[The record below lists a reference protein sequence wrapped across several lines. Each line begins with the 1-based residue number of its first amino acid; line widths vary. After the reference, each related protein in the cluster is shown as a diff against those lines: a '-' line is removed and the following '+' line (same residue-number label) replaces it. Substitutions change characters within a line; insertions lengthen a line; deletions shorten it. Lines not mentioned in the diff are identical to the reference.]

1 MNKHFLNDISRKGR
15 CGDRLFPKMAGV
27 LLLSLAA
34 VLFPVTASAAD
45 TASGT
50 QLTDAQTPQKTVTG
64 TVTDTK
70 GEPLIGVFVT
80 EVGTNNGVST
90 DIDGKFT
97 LKVASDAELLFSCVG
112 FEDLKV
118 NAEGKSDL
126 NVSLKEESL
135 KLNELV
141 FVGYGAQKKA
151 NLTGAVDAVS
161 GKDLENRSLSNVS
174 EMLQGTMPNVQVT
187 FSSGEPGAGGNIN
200 VRGFTSINGGSP
212 LVLVDGVPGDINSVN
227 PKDIESISVLKDA
240 ASAAIYGARAAF
252 GVILVT
258 TKTAKEGKFTV
269 TYNTFFAT
277 TNPTT
282 STNFLTT
289 GYDAAVV
296 VDNAFSRTIG
306 RSYTGYSE
314 EDMAELYARRN
325 DKVED
330 PSRPWIVTKMVNG
343 REIYNY
349 YGNYDWWHTFMNDH
363 QPSQSHN
370 LSVSGGTD
378 KVHFLLSGNFYAK
391 DGIMKI
397 NTDKF
402 KSYNIRSKVDAQVF
416 SWLKV
421 YNNTA
426 LSSKAYRFRG
436 ISGGNDTFNQIVCH
450 ALPFY
455 APVNPDGSNVYTS
468 AKNNYY
474 IGDGYLAAIRENT
487 GGENKTY
494 NLSTTSGLTINL
506 WKDILT
512 LNADY
517 TYANTITDNYV
528 RRNPISYSIEPGVI
542 EEVEL
547 PVFRLNNRMEQI
559 MTVQPMHTA
568 NVFAQYK
575 QTFAEKHTV
584 SATLGMNYEHMN
596 WKQLVGIRDNL
607 TSETLNDLNL
617 GTTNDQAK
625 GGRHAYSLFGT
636 FLRVNYNYAE
646 RYLVEFNGRYDGTSR
661 FRKSKRFGFFPS
673 ISAGW
678 RISEEPFF
686 APAKDVV
693 SNLKLRASFGSLGNQ
708 QGSNYYPYIASMS
721 GSKSSWIIN
730 GDQAL
735 AYRSPNAISE
745 DLTWETVQTS
755 DVGLDLG
762 FLNSRLTLTG
772 DFYIR
777 DTKDMLVPGVV
788 LPSVFGA
795 ASPQQNA
802 GNLRTTGYEIAIN
815 WSDEVKLCGRPFS
828 YGFNA
833 ALGDS
838 VSEITKFDNP
848 SKSLT
853 TYYKGMRLGEIWG
866 YSVELFKSDAEAAE
880 YTSRVNQDRVNK
892 KLLASPSSEWNHYR
906 GGDVKFLDLN
916 GDGVI
921 DQGLYTADDHGDLKI
936 IGNSQPRWNYSFGLN
951 ASWFGVDFSAFFQGI
966 GKKNWYPPVES
977 YGFWGPLSR
986 PYWSFLRDDS
996 ATMCWTEDNPDAYFP
1011 VLRGYMALDN
1021 EGTLVN
1027 KNDRYLQNVGY
1038 LRLKNLTVGYT
1049 FPDKWMN
1056 KIHVQ
1061 HLRIYFSGDNLF
1073 TWTPLKTK
1081 YIDPE
1086 QINSSYNSTGS
1097 GYPLSKTYSFGLD
1110 ITF

>member
-1 MNKHFLNDISRKGR
+1 MLKASLIS
-15 CGDRLFPKMAGV
+15 
-27 LLLSLAA
+27 
-34 VLFPVTASAAD
+34 
-45 TASGT
+45 
-50 QLTDAQTPQKTVTG
+50 
-64 TVTDTK
+64 
-70 GEPLIGVFVT
+70 
-80 EVGTNNGVST
+80 
-90 DIDGKFT
+90 
-97 LKVASDAELLFSCVG
+97 
-112 FEDLKV
+112 
-118 NAEGKSDL
+118 KSP
-126 NVSLKEESL
+126 LKEESL

-187 FSSGEPGAGGNIN
+187 FNSGEPGAGGNIN

-227 PKDIESISVLKDA
+227 PKDIESIFVLKDA
-240 ASAAIYGARAAF
+240 ASAAIYGVRAAF

-282 STNFLTT
+282 STNFLTN

-330 PSRPWIVTKMVNG
+330 PSRPWIVTKTVNG

-363 QPSQSHN
+363 QPSQSHSLN
-370 LSVSGGTD
+370 VSGGSE
-378 KVHFLLSGNFYAK
+378 KVHFMISGNYYAK

-402 KSYNIRSKVDAQVF
+402 KSYNLRSKVDAQIF

-426 LSSKAYRFRG
+426 LSSKAYRFKG

-455 APVNPDGSNVYTS
+455 APVNPDGSNVYMT

-474 IGDGYLAAIRENT
+474 IGDGYLAALRENT

-517 TYANTITDNYV
+517 TYANTIIDNYV

-542 EEVEL
+542 ETVEL

-559 MTVQPMHTA
+559 MTIQPMHTA

-596 WKQLVGIRDNL
+596 WKRLVGIRDNL
-607 TSETLNDLNL
+607 TSDTLNDLNL
-617 GTTNDQAK
+617 GTTNDQVK

-661 FRKSKRFGFFPS
+661 FRKGKRFGFFPS

-678 RISEEPFF
+678 RISEKQIDRLCKEILTVKFKLGLFDDPFRYGGKERWDNETCLPEYLE
-686 APAKDVV
+686 ASREVARSSMVLKNENGILPLDADMKIALIGPAADSRSEMTGTWSAFVHPYKTISFLEGLNARFDNVV
-693 SNLKLRASFGSLGNQ
+693 CERGCEFFDRIEDGVSRAVAAARNSDIVLMTLGLPNTYS
-708 QGSNYYPYIASMS
+708 GETASMADIS
-721 GSKSSWIIN
+721 LPAVQKELFDAVRFTGKPIVILLITGRPMTISDEADGADGLLVTWHP
-730 GDQAL
+730 GTMGGAAL
-735 AYRSPNAISE
+735 ADIISGDYNPSGRLTMTFPRCIGQVPIHYAYKNTGRPQVSPDNDARYVSRYIDAPNEPLFAFGEGLSYTE
-745 DLTWETVQTS
+745 FSYSDLEIVNPDAMLWETVNVRVEVTNEGERDGEEVVQFYLRDMIGSRTRP
-755 DVGLDLG
+755 VRELKG
-762 FLNSRLTLTG
+762 FKKILIGAGESVVAEFGITLELRSFFRADGTWGEESG
-772 DFYIR
+772 DFE
-777 DTKDMLVPGVV
+777 
-788 LPSVFGA
+788 VF
-795 ASPQQNA
+795 
-802 GNLRTTGYEIAIN
+802 
-815 WSDEVKLCGRPFS
+815 
-828 YGFNA
+828 
-833 ALGDS
+833 LGHDS
-838 VSEITKFDNP
+838 KAD
-848 SKSLT
+848 L
-853 TYYKGMRLGEIWG
+853 KG
-866 YSVELFKSDAEAAE
+866 LFKI
-880 YTSRVNQDRVNK
+880 R
-892 KLLASPSSEWNHYR
+892 
-906 GGDVKFLDLN
+906 
-916 GDGVI
+916 
-921 DQGLYTADDHGDLKI
+921 
-936 IGNSQPRWNYSFGLN
+936 
-951 ASWFGVDFSAFFQGI
+951 
-966 GKKNWYPPVES
+966 
-977 YGFWGPLSR
+977 
-986 PYWSFLRDDS
+986 
-996 ATMCWTEDNPDAYFP
+996 
-1011 VLRGYMALDN
+1011 
-1021 EGTLVN
+1021 
-1027 KNDRYLQNVGY
+1027 
-1038 LRLKNLTVGYT
+1038 
-1049 FPDKWMN
+1049 
-1056 KIHVQ
+1056 
-1061 HLRIYFSGDNLF
+1061 
-1073 TWTPLKTK
+1073 
-1081 YIDPE
+1081 
-1086 QINSSYNSTGS
+1086 
-1097 GYPLSKTYSFGLD
+1097 
-1110 ITF
+1110 

>member
-1 MNKHFLNDISRKGR
+1 MLKASLIS
-15 CGDRLFPKMAGV
+15 
-27 LLLSLAA
+27 
-34 VLFPVTASAAD
+34 
-45 TASGT
+45 
-50 QLTDAQTPQKTVTG
+50 
-64 TVTDTK
+64 
-70 GEPLIGVFVT
+70 
-80 EVGTNNGVST
+80 
-90 DIDGKFT
+90 
-97 LKVASDAELLFSCVG
+97 
-112 FEDLKV
+112 
-118 NAEGKSDL
+118 KSP
-126 NVSLKEESL
+126 LKEESL

-187 FSSGEPGAGGNIN
+187 FNSGEPGAGGNIN

-227 PKDIESISVLKDA
+227 PKDIESIFVLKDA
-240 ASAAIYGARAAF
+240 ASAAIYGVRAAF

-282 STNFLTT
+282 STNFLTN

-330 PSRPWIVTKMVNG
+330 PSRPWIVTKTVNG

-363 QPSQSHN
+363 QPSQSHSLN
-370 LSVSGGTD
+370 VSGGSE
-378 KVHFLLSGNFYAK
+378 KVHFMISGNYYAK

-402 KSYNIRSKVDAQVF
+402 KSYNLRSKVDAQIF

-426 LSSKAYRFRG
+426 LSSKAYRFKG

-455 APVNPDGSNVYTS
+455 APVNPDGSNVYMT

-474 IGDGYLAAIRENT
+474 IGDGYLAALRENT

-517 TYANTITDNYV
+517 TYANTIIDNYV

-542 EEVEL
+542 ETVEL

-559 MTVQPMHTA
+559 MTIQPMHTA

-596 WKQLVGIRDNL
+596 WKRLVGIRDNL
-607 TSETLNDLNL
+607 TSDTLNDLNL
-617 GTTNDQAK
+617 GTTNDQVK

-661 FRKSKRFGFFPS
+661 FRKGKRFGFFPS

-678 RISEEPFF
+678 RISEKQIDRLCKEILTVKFKLGLFDDPFRYGGKERWDNETCLPEYLE
-686 APAKDVV
+686 ASREVARSSMVLKNENGILPLDADMKIALIGPAADSRSEMTGTWSAFVHPYKTISFLEGLNARFDNVV
-693 SNLKLRASFGSLGNQ
+693 CERGCEFFDRIEDGVSRAVAAARNSDIVLMTLGLPNTYS
-708 QGSNYYPYIASMS
+708 GETASMADIS
-721 GSKSSWIIN
+721 LPAVQKELFDAVRFTGKPIVILLITGRPMTISDEADGADGLLVTWHP
-730 GDQAL
+730 GTMGGAAL
-735 AYRSPNAISE
+735 ADIISGDYNPSGRLTMTFPRCIGQVPIHYAYKNTGRPQVSPDNDARYVSRYIDAPNEPLFAFGEGLSYTE
-745 DLTWETVQTS
+745 FSYSDLEIVNPDAMLWETVNVRVKVTNEGERDGEEVVQFYLRDMIGSRTRP
-755 DVGLDLG
+755 VRELKG
-762 FLNSRLTLTG
+762 FKKILIGAGESVVAEFGITLELRSFFRADGTWGEESG
-772 DFYIR
+772 DFE
-777 DTKDMLVPGVV
+777 
-788 LPSVFGA
+788 VF
-795 ASPQQNA
+795 
-802 GNLRTTGYEIAIN
+802 
-815 WSDEVKLCGRPFS
+815 
-828 YGFNA
+828 
-833 ALGDS
+833 LGHDS
-838 VSEITKFDNP
+838 KAD
-848 SKSLT
+848 L
-853 TYYKGMRLGEIWG
+853 KG
-866 YSVELFKSDAEAAE
+866 LFKI
-880 YTSRVNQDRVNK
+880 R
-892 KLLASPSSEWNHYR
+892 
-906 GGDVKFLDLN
+906 
-916 GDGVI
+916 
-921 DQGLYTADDHGDLKI
+921 
-936 IGNSQPRWNYSFGLN
+936 
-951 ASWFGVDFSAFFQGI
+951 
-966 GKKNWYPPVES
+966 
-977 YGFWGPLSR
+977 
-986 PYWSFLRDDS
+986 
-996 ATMCWTEDNPDAYFP
+996 
-1011 VLRGYMALDN
+1011 
-1021 EGTLVN
+1021 
-1027 KNDRYLQNVGY
+1027 
-1038 LRLKNLTVGYT
+1038 
-1049 FPDKWMN
+1049 
-1056 KIHVQ
+1056 
-1061 HLRIYFSGDNLF
+1061 
-1073 TWTPLKTK
+1073 
-1081 YIDPE
+1081 
-1086 QINSSYNSTGS
+1086 
-1097 GYPLSKTYSFGLD
+1097 
-1110 ITF
+1110 

>member
-1 MNKHFLNDISRKGR
+1 MLKASLIS
-15 CGDRLFPKMAGV
+15 
-27 LLLSLAA
+27 
-34 VLFPVTASAAD
+34 
-45 TASGT
+45 
-50 QLTDAQTPQKTVTG
+50 
-64 TVTDTK
+64 
-70 GEPLIGVFVT
+70 
-80 EVGTNNGVST
+80 
-90 DIDGKFT
+90 
-97 LKVASDAELLFSCVG
+97 
-112 FEDLKV
+112 
-118 NAEGKSDL
+118 KSP
-126 NVSLKEESL
+126 LKEESL

-187 FSSGEPGAGGNIN
+187 FNSGEPGAGGNIN

-227 PKDIESISVLKDA
+227 PKDIESIFVLKDA
-240 ASAAIYGARAAF
+240 ASAAIYGVRAAF

-282 STNFLTT
+282 STNFLTN

-330 PSRPWIVTKMVNG
+330 PSRPWIVTKTVNG

-363 QPSQSHN
+363 QPSQSHSLN
-370 LSVSGGTD
+370 VSGGSE
-378 KVHFLLSGNFYAK
+378 KVHFMISGNYYAK

-402 KSYNIRSKVDAQVF
+402 KSYNLRSKVDAQIF

-426 LSSKAYRFRG
+426 LSSKAYRFKG

-455 APVNPDGSNVYTS
+455 APVNPDGSNVYMT

-474 IGDGYLAAIRENT
+474 IGDGYLAALRENT

-517 TYANTITDNYV
+517 TYANTIIDNYV

-542 EEVEL
+542 ETVEL

-559 MTVQPMHTA
+559 MTIQPMHTA

-596 WKQLVGIRDNL
+596 WKRLVGIRDNL
-607 TSETLNDLNL
+607 TSDTLNDLNL
-617 GTTNDQAK
+617 GTTNDQVK

-661 FRKSKRFGFFPS
+661 FRKGKRFGFFPS

-678 RISEEPFF
+678 RISEKQIDRLCKEILTVKFKLGLFDDPFRYGGKERWDNETCLPEYLE
-686 APAKDVV
+686 ASREVARSSMVLKNENGILPLDADMKIALIGPAADSRSEMTGTWSAFVHPYKTISFLEGLNARFDNVV
-693 SNLKLRASFGSLGNQ
+693 CERGCEFFDRIEDGVSRAVAAARNSDIVLMTLGLPNTYS
-708 QGSNYYPYIASMS
+708 GETASMADIS
-721 GSKSSWIIN
+721 LPAVQKELFDAVRFTGKPIVILLITGRPMTISDEADGADGLLVTWHP
-730 GDQAL
+730 GTMGGAAL
-735 AYRSPNAISE
+735 ADIISGDYNPSGRLTMTFPRCIGQVPIHYAYKNTGRPQVSPDNDARYVSRYIDAPNEPLFAFGEGLSYTE
-745 DLTWETVQTS
+745 FSYSDLEIVNPDAMLWETVNVRVKVTNEGERDGEEVVQFYLRDMIGSRTRP
-755 DVGLDLG
+755 VRELKG
-762 FLNSRLTLTG
+762 FKKIFIGAGESVVAEFGITLELRSFFRADGTWGEESG
-772 DFYIR
+772 DFE
-777 DTKDMLVPGVV
+777 
-788 LPSVFGA
+788 VF
-795 ASPQQNA
+795 
-802 GNLRTTGYEIAIN
+802 
-815 WSDEVKLCGRPFS
+815 
-828 YGFNA
+828 
-833 ALGDS
+833 LGHDS
-838 VSEITKFDNP
+838 KAD
-848 SKSLT
+848 L
-853 TYYKGMRLGEIWG
+853 KG
-866 YSVELFKSDAEAAE
+866 LFKI
-880 YTSRVNQDRVNK
+880 R
-892 KLLASPSSEWNHYR
+892 
-906 GGDVKFLDLN
+906 
-916 GDGVI
+916 
-921 DQGLYTADDHGDLKI
+921 
-936 IGNSQPRWNYSFGLN
+936 
-951 ASWFGVDFSAFFQGI
+951 
-966 GKKNWYPPVES
+966 
-977 YGFWGPLSR
+977 
-986 PYWSFLRDDS
+986 
-996 ATMCWTEDNPDAYFP
+996 
-1011 VLRGYMALDN
+1011 
-1021 EGTLVN
+1021 
-1027 KNDRYLQNVGY
+1027 
-1038 LRLKNLTVGYT
+1038 
-1049 FPDKWMN
+1049 
-1056 KIHVQ
+1056 
-1061 HLRIYFSGDNLF
+1061 
-1073 TWTPLKTK
+1073 
-1081 YIDPE
+1081 
-1086 QINSSYNSTGS
+1086 
-1097 GYPLSKTYSFGLD
+1097 
-1110 ITF
+1110 

>member
-1 MNKHFLNDISRKGR
+1 MLKASLIS
-15 CGDRLFPKMAGV
+15 
-27 LLLSLAA
+27 
-34 VLFPVTASAAD
+34 
-45 TASGT
+45 
-50 QLTDAQTPQKTVTG
+50 
-64 TVTDTK
+64 
-70 GEPLIGVFVT
+70 
-80 EVGTNNGVST
+80 
-90 DIDGKFT
+90 
-97 LKVASDAELLFSCVG
+97 
-112 FEDLKV
+112 
-118 NAEGKSDL
+118 KSP
-126 NVSLKEESL
+126 LKEESL

-187 FSSGEPGAGGNIN
+187 FNSGEPGAGGNIN

-227 PKDIESISVLKDA
+227 PKDIESIFVLKDA
-240 ASAAIYGARAAF
+240 ASAAIYGVRAAF

-282 STNFLTT
+282 STNFLTN

-330 PSRPWIVTKMVNG
+330 PSRPWIVTKTVNG

-363 QPSQSHN
+363 QPSQSHSLN
-370 LSVSGGTD
+370 VSGGSE
-378 KVHFLLSGNFYAK
+378 KVHFMISGNYYAK

-402 KSYNIRSKVDAQVF
+402 KSYNLRSKVDAQIF

-426 LSSKAYRFRG
+426 LSSKAYRFKG

-455 APVNPDGSNVYTS
+455 APVNPDGSNVYMT

-474 IGDGYLAAIRENT
+474 IGDGYLAALRENT

-517 TYANTITDNYV
+517 TYANTIIDNYV

-542 EEVEL
+542 ETVEL

-559 MTVQPMHTA
+559 MTIQPMHTA

-596 WKQLVGIRDNL
+596 WKRLVGIRDNL
-607 TSETLNDLNL
+607 TSDTLNDLNL
-617 GTTNDQAK
+617 GTTNDQVK

-636 FLRVNYNYAE
+636 FLRVNYNYE
-646 RYLVEFNGRYDGTSR
+646 LCGTISR
-661 FRKSKRFGFFPS
+661 RVQRTLRWNITFP
-673 ISAGW
+673 
-678 RISEEPFF
+678 
-686 APAKDVV
+686 
-693 SNLKLRASFGSLGNQ
+693 
-708 QGSNYYPYIASMS
+708 QG
-721 GSKSSWIIN
+721 
-730 GDQAL
+730 QAL
-735 AYRSPNAISE
+735 
-745 DLTWETVQTS
+745 
-755 DVGLDLG
+755 
-762 FLNSRLTLTG
+762 RL
-772 DFYIR
+772 
-777 DTKDMLVPGVV
+777 
-788 LPSVFGA
+788 LPF
-795 ASPQQNA
+795 
-802 GNLRTTGYEIAIN
+802 NLR
-815 WSDEVKLCGRPFS
+815 
-828 YGFNA
+828 
-833 ALGDS
+833 
-838 VSEITKFDNP
+838 
-848 SKSLT
+848 
-853 TYYKGMRLGEIWG
+853 RLE
-866 YSVELFKSDAEAAE
+866 
-880 YTSRVNQDRVNK
+880 NQRETD
-892 KLLASPSSEWNHYR
+892 
-906 GGDVKFLDLN
+906 
-916 GDGVI
+916 
-921 DQGLYTADDHGDLKI
+921 
-936 IGNSQPRWNYSFGLN
+936 
-951 ASWFGVDFSAFFQGI
+951 
-966 GKKNWYPPVES
+966 
-977 YGFWGPLSR
+977 
-986 PYWSFLRDDS
+986 
-996 ATMCWTEDNPDAYFP
+996 
-1011 VLRGYMALDN
+1011 
-1021 EGTLVN
+1021 
-1027 KNDRYLQNVGY
+1027 
-1038 LRLKNLTVGYT
+1038 
-1049 FPDKWMN
+1049 
-1056 KIHVQ
+1056 
-1061 HLRIYFSGDNLF
+1061 
-1073 TWTPLKTK
+1073 
-1081 YIDPE
+1081 
-1086 QINSSYNSTGS
+1086 
-1097 GYPLSKTYSFGLD
+1097 
-1110 ITF
+1110 

>member
-1 MNKHFLNDISRKGR
+1 MLKASLIS
-15 CGDRLFPKMAGV
+15 
-27 LLLSLAA
+27 
-34 VLFPVTASAAD
+34 
-45 TASGT
+45 
-50 QLTDAQTPQKTVTG
+50 
-64 TVTDTK
+64 
-70 GEPLIGVFVT
+70 
-80 EVGTNNGVST
+80 
-90 DIDGKFT
+90 
-97 LKVASDAELLFSCVG
+97 
-112 FEDLKV
+112 
-118 NAEGKSDL
+118 KSP
-126 NVSLKEESL
+126 LKEESL

-187 FSSGEPGAGGNIN
+187 FNSGEPGAGGNIN

-227 PKDIESISVLKDA
+227 PKDIESIFVLKDA
-240 ASAAIYGARAAF
+240 ASAAIYGVRAAF

-282 STNFLTT
+282 STNFLTN

-330 PSRPWIVTKMVNG
+330 PSRPWIVTKTVNG

-363 QPSQSHN
+363 QPSQSHSLN
-370 LSVSGGTD
+370 VSGGSE
-378 KVHFLLSGNFYAK
+378 KVHFMISGNYYAK

-402 KSYNIRSKVDAQVF
+402 KSYNLRSKVDAQIF

-426 LSSKAYRFRG
+426 LSSKAYRFKG

-455 APVNPDGSNVYTS
+455 APVNPDGSNVYMT

-474 IGDGYLAAIRENT
+474 IGDGYLAALRENT

-517 TYANTITDNYV
+517 TYANTIIDNYV

-542 EEVEL
+542 ETVEL

-559 MTVQPMHTA
+559 MTIQPMHTA

-584 SATLGMNYEHMN
+584 SETLGMNYEHMN
-596 WKQLVGIRDNL
+596 WKRLVGIRDNL
-607 TSETLNDLNL
+607 TSDTLNDLNL
-617 GTTNDQAK
+617 GTTNDQVK

-661 FRKSKRFGFFPS
+661 FRKGKRFGFFPS

-678 RISEEPFF
+678 RISEKQIDRLCKEILTVKFKLGLFDDPFRYGGKERWDNETCLPEYLE
-686 APAKDVV
+686 ASREVARSSMVLKNENGILPLDADMKIALIGPAADSRSEMTGTWSAFVHPYKTISFLEGLNARFDNVV
-693 SNLKLRASFGSLGNQ
+693 CERGCEFFDRIEDGVSRAVAAARNSDIVLMTLGLPNTYS
-708 QGSNYYPYIASMS
+708 GETASMADIS
-721 GSKSSWIIN
+721 LPAVQKELFDAVRFTGKPIVILLITGRPMTISDEADGADGLLVTWHP
-730 GDQAL
+730 GTMGGAAL
-735 AYRSPNAISE
+735 ADIISGDYNPSGRLTMTFPRCIGQVPIHYAYKNTGRPQVSPDNDARYVSRYIDAPNEPLFAFGEGLSYTE
-745 DLTWETVQTS
+745 FSYSDLEIVNPDAMLWETVNVRVKVTNEGERDGEEVVQFYLRDMIGSRTRP
-755 DVGLDLG
+755 VRELKG
-762 FLNSRLTLTG
+762 FKKILIGAGESVVAEFGITLELRSFFRADGTWGEESG
-772 DFYIR
+772 DFE
-777 DTKDMLVPGVV
+777 
-788 LPSVFGA
+788 VF
-795 ASPQQNA
+795 
-802 GNLRTTGYEIAIN
+802 
-815 WSDEVKLCGRPFS
+815 
-828 YGFNA
+828 
-833 ALGDS
+833 LGHDS
-838 VSEITKFDNP
+838 KAD
-848 SKSLT
+848 L
-853 TYYKGMRLGEIWG
+853 KG
-866 YSVELFKSDAEAAE
+866 LFKI
-880 YTSRVNQDRVNK
+880 R
-892 KLLASPSSEWNHYR
+892 
-906 GGDVKFLDLN
+906 
-916 GDGVI
+916 
-921 DQGLYTADDHGDLKI
+921 
-936 IGNSQPRWNYSFGLN
+936 
-951 ASWFGVDFSAFFQGI
+951 
-966 GKKNWYPPVES
+966 
-977 YGFWGPLSR
+977 
-986 PYWSFLRDDS
+986 
-996 ATMCWTEDNPDAYFP
+996 
-1011 VLRGYMALDN
+1011 
-1021 EGTLVN
+1021 
-1027 KNDRYLQNVGY
+1027 
-1038 LRLKNLTVGYT
+1038 
-1049 FPDKWMN
+1049 
-1056 KIHVQ
+1056 
-1061 HLRIYFSGDNLF
+1061 
-1073 TWTPLKTK
+1073 
-1081 YIDPE
+1081 
-1086 QINSSYNSTGS
+1086 
-1097 GYPLSKTYSFGLD
+1097 
-1110 ITF
+1110 